1 MYDITFDRHAGDDIN
16 NNNNNNNN
24 NNKQYPQEEDGLG
37 TNDIL

>member
-1 MYDITFDRHAGDDIN
+1 MYDIPFDRHAGDDIN
-16 NNNNNNNN
+16 NSSNN

>member
-1 MYDITFDRHAGDDIN
+1 MYDITFDRHAGDDI
-16 NNNNNNNN
+16 NNNNNN

>member
-1 MYDITFDRHAGDDIN
+1 MYDIPFDRHAGDDI
-16 NNNNNNNN
+16 NNNNNNN

>member
-16 NNNNNNNN
+16 NSN

>member
-1 MYDITFDRHAGDDIN
+1 MYDITFDRHAGDDI
-16 NNNNNNNN
+16 NNNN